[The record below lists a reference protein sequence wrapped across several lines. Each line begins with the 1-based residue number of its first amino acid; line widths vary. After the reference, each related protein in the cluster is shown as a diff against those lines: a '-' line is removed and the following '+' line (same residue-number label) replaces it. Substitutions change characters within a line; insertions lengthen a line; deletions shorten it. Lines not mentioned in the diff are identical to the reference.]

1 MTAEA
6 WSAGDDVLRL
16 TPDVEQLEF
25 GGFVSKFLAERCGET
40 EVRRL
45 MEDDLG
51 YDPGVW
57 SQASEQLGL
66 AGLDVPEKYGGSG
79 AGFRE
84 MAVVMEALG
93 GSLGC
98 LPFYAT
104 SVLAVG
110 ALLAADDEQARGEY
124 LPGIA
129 AGRTTAAVA
138 AAEAGTSSASEVRTS
153 AERDGSGFVLSGSK
167 CFVVDGCTA
176 DLLVV
181 VAQSPAGLSL
191 FAVPGDA
198 PGLTRTAMQTLDPTR
213 KVARLT
219 LDRAPGRLIGPEGS
233 APPVLDQLRD
243 RAALALACE
252 QLGVASRALSMAV
265 AYAKTR
271 MQFGRPIGSF
281 QAVKHRCVD
290 MAQRIEAALSATQW
304 AVAALAENAE
314 NAENVG
320 IATALASVC
329 STDAA
334 VFATAENVQVHGGIG
349 FTWEHPAHLY
359 FRRARSSALLHGSA
373 DDARELLLRRLGV

>member
-1 MTAEA
+1 
-6 WSAGDDVLRL
+6 
-16 TPDVEQLEF
+16 
-25 GGFVSKFLAERCGET
+25 
-40 EVRRL
+40 
-45 MEDDLG
+45 
-51 YDPGVW
+51 
-57 SQASEQLGL
+57 
-66 AGLDVPEKYGGSG
+66 
-79 AGFRE
+79 
-84 MAVVMEALG
+84 
-93 GSLGC
+93 
-98 LPFYAT
+98 
-104 SVLAVG
+104 
-110 ALLAADDEQARGEY
+110 
-124 LPGIA
+124 
-129 AGRTTAAVA
+129 VA
-138 AAEAGTSSASEVRTS
+138 AAETGTSSASEVRTS
-153 AERDGSGFVLSGSK
+153 AERDGGGFVLTGSK

-252 QLGVASRALSMAV
+252 QLGVASRALCMAV